1 MAVPRALGALA
12 DVLLPPL
19 CVHCGE
25 PLPTARPGV
34 CRWCRA
40 TLRPLAAGCRRCSL
54 PRPGS
59 PADCGRCRDWPSGL
73 TAVAAVRYAGAA
85 ESIAHTLKYRGW
97 THLADLCA
105 AAMVDALA
113 DRPAGLDVLV
123 PVPLHAARL
132 RERGFNQSALI
143 ARSLSARLAIPV
155 IEALVRSRATRSQV
169 GLGRAARRRNV
180 EAAFEPRGGL
190 RAGARVG
197 LVDDVATSGATLAA
211 AALALGAGGA
221 ARVTAVTF
229 ALALD
234 GSPR

>member
-1 MAVPRALGALA
+1 MAVPRALGVLL

-19 CVHCGE
+19 CVHCGD
-25 PLPTARPGV
+25 PVPAARPGV

-40 TLRPLAAGCRRCSL
+40 TLRPLGPGCRRCSL

-73 TAVAAVRYAGAA
+73 SAVAAVRYTGAA
-85 ESIAHTLKYRGW
+85 ESIAHALKYRGW

-105 AAMVDALA
+105 AAMA
-113 DRPAGLDVLV
+113 DSLGDRAFGLDVLV

-132 RERGFNQSALI
+132 RARGFNQSALI
-143 ARSLSARLAIPV
+143 AASLSARLGIPV
-155 IEALVRSRATRSQV
+155 LDALVRSRPTRSQV

-180 EAAFEPRGGL
+180 EAAFDARAGL
-190 RAGARVG
+190 RPGAATC
-197 LVDDVATSGATLAA
+197 LVDDVATSGATLSAA
-211 AALALGAGGA
+211 AQALDAAGAGS
-221 ARVTAVTF
+221 VLAVTF

-234 GSPR
+234 GSQR

>member
-1 MAVPRALGALA
+1 MSAPRALAALL

-25 PLPTARPGV
+25 PVPAARPGV

-40 TLRPLAAGCRRCSL
+40 TLRPLAAGCRRCLL

-59 PADCGRCRDWPSGL
+59 PAECGRCRDWPADL

-85 ESIAHTLKYRGW
+85 ESIAHALKYRGW

-105 AAMVDALA
+105 ATMAEVLG
-113 DRPAGLDVLV
+113 DRATGLDVLV
-123 PVPLHAARL
+123 PVPLHAGRL

-143 ARSLSARLAIPV
+143 AGSLSARLGIPV
-155 IEALVRSRATRSQV
+155 VDALVRSRATRSQV
-169 GLGRAARRRNV
+169 GLGRAARKRNV
-180 EAAFEPRGGL
+180 ESAFRA
-190 RAGARVG
+190 RAGLKPGAAVG

-211 AALALGAGGA
+211 AAEGLKSAGAGS
-221 ARVTAVTF
+221 VTAVTF

>member
-1 MAVPRALGALA
+1 MAVPRVLGALL

-25 PLPTARPGV
+25 AVSTARPGV

-40 TLRPLAAGCRRCSL
+40 SLRPLAPGCRRCAL

-59 PADCGRCRDWPSGL
+59 PAGCGRCRDWPAAL

-85 ESIAHTLKYRGW
+85 ESIAHALKYRGW
-97 THLADLCA
+97 THLAELCA
-105 AAMVDALA
+105 AAMADALG
-113 DRPAGLDVLV
+113 DRAAGLDVLV

-143 ARSLSARLAIPV
+143 AASLSARLGVPV
-155 IEALVRSRATRSQV
+155 QSALVRSRATRSQV

-180 EAAFEPRGGL
+180 EAAFDA
-190 RAGARVG
+190 RAGIRAGSVVG

-211 AALALGAGGA
+211 AAEALAAAGAGS
-221 ARVTAVTF
+221 VVAVTF

-234 GSPR
+234 GSQR

>member
-1 MAVPRALGALA
+1 MAVPRALGVLL

-19 CVHCGE
+19 CVHCGD
-25 PLPTARPGV
+25 PVPAARPGV

-40 TLRPLAAGCRRCSL
+40 TLRPLGPGCRRCSL

-73 TAVAAVRYAGAA
+73 SAVAAVRYTGAA
-85 ESIAHTLKYRGW
+85 ESIAHALKYRGW

-105 AAMVDALA
+105 AAMA
-113 DRPAGLDVLV
+113 DSLGDRAFGLDVLV

-143 ARSLSARLAIPV
+143 AASLSARLGIPV
-155 IEALVRSRATRSQV
+155 LDALVRSRPPPAPV
-169 GLGRAARRRNV
+169 GLGRAARRRPR
-180 EAAFEPRGGL
+180 AA
-190 RAGARVG
+190 A
-197 LVDDVATSGATLAA
+197 VDDVATSGATLSAA
-211 AALALGAGGA
+211 AQALDAAGAGS
-221 ARVTAVTF
+221 VLAVTV

-234 GSPR
+234 GSQR

>member
-1 MAVPRALGALA
+1 MAAPHALGVLV
-12 DVLLPPL
+12 DLLLPPL

-25 PLPTARPGV
+25 PVPAARPGV

-40 TLRPLAAGCRRCSL
+40 TLKPLGPGCRRCSL

-59 PADCGRCRDWPSGL
+59 PADCGRCRDWPAGL
-73 TAVAAVRYAGAA
+73 TAVAAVRYSGAA
-85 ESIAHTLKYRGW
+85 ESIARALKYRGW

-105 AAMVDALA
+105 TRVAESLG
-113 DRPAGLDVLV
+113 DRAAGLDVLV

-132 RERGFNQSALI
+132 RERGFNQSRLIAESLSTRLGIPVLDALI
-143 ARSLSARLAIPV
+143 
-155 IEALVRSRATRSQV
+155 RSRATRSQV

-180 EAAFEPRGGL
+180 EAAFRAGAGL
-190 RAGARVG
+190 RAGAAVC

-211 AALALGAGGA
+211 AAGVLAAAGAGN
-221 ARVTAVTF
+221 VTAVTF

-234 GSPR
+234 GSLR

>member
-1 MAVPRALGALA
+1 MAVPRVLGALL

-25 PLPTARPGV
+25 PVPAARPGV

-40 TLRPLAAGCRRCSL
+40 TLRPLGAGCRRCSL
-54 PRPGS
+54 PQPDS
-59 PADCGRCRDWPSGL
+59 PADCGRCRDWPTGL

-85 ESIAHTLKYRGW
+85 ESIAHALKYRGW

-105 AAMVDALA
+105 AAMADALGDLA
-113 DRPAGLDVLV
+113 AGLDVIV

-143 ARSLSARLAIPV
+143 AESLSARLGIPV
-155 IEALVRSRATRSQV
+155 QTALVRSRATRSQV

-180 EAAFEPRGGL
+180 EAAFAARASL
-190 RAGARVG
+190 RAGIGVC
-197 LVDDVATSGATLAA
+197 LIDDVATSGATLAA
-211 AALALGAGGA
+211 AAEVLVAAGAG
-221 ARVTAVTF
+221 RVTAVTF

-234 GSPR
+234 GSQR

>member
-1 MAVPRALGALA
+1 MVSRRALRFLL

-25 PLPTARPGV
+25 PVPAARPGV

-59 PADCGRCRDWPSGL
+59 PADCARCRDWPSGL
-73 TAVAAVRYAGAA
+73 SAVAAVRYAGAA
-85 ESIAHTLKYRGW
+85 ESIAHALKYRGW

-105 AAMVDALA
+105 GAMVDSLGSRA
-113 DRPAGLDVLV
+113 AGLDVLV

-143 ARSLSARLAIPV
+143 AGSLSTRLGIPV
-155 IEALVRSRATRSQV
+155 LDALVRSRATRSQV

-180 EAAFEPRGGL
+180 EAAFDARAGL
-190 RAGARVG
+190 RPGAEVC
-197 LVDDVATSGATLAA
+197 LVDDVATSGATLSSAA
-211 AALALGAGGA
+211 QALQAAGAGN
-221 ARVTAVTF
+221 VTAITF

-234 GSPR
+234 GSQR